1 MKKIF
6 LTILLLLG
14 VFANLLAQQT
24 VVEQVPM
31 ADKMREDGKIWV
43 VVAIIAVIFAGIIAY
58 LIRTDRKLSKLE
70 KQLKKWVLNFSRKE
84 RKRLNDFLANFALFS

>member
-70 KQLKKWVLNFSRKE
+70 KQLKK
-84 RKRLNDFLANFALFS
+84 